1 MADAPTPT
9 PNASVEA
16 APTTVTTDSGVTRVQ
31 LGGDPNAA
39 MAANQAAT
47 STQDPAE
54 ATPAGDRPEG
64 LPEGFDSWEAFGK
77 AQLEAQTAPAEETTE
92 AAPTGVQE
100 AINQL
105 PEATREK
112 ATPFFQEFAEK
123 GDLSPES
130 VKAAAEAFGFTE
142 DMIQDYVAGAKAR
155 QAGAV
160 DSMMQPFYEASGDKA
175 TFDAFSQWAQS
186 GGMTAEQ
193 VTALEA
199 DMNGKEGVSK
209 VKAAVDA
216 WKAAGHGPA
225 ARDLSRTTAHQDH
238 AAAPEGFR
246 SQAEMERAMNDPRY
260 RSDPAYRADV
270 EQKVANSTY

>member
-1 MADAPTPT
+1 MADTPT
-9 PNASVEA
+9 PSQAAPEA
-16 APTTVTTDSGVTRVQ
+16 APTTTTEDSGVTRVQ

-47 STQDPAE
+47 STQEPTE
-54 ATPAGDRPEG
+54 AARPEG
-64 LPEGFDSWEAFGK
+64 LPEGHESWEAYAKSLETAK
-77 AQLEAQTAPAEETTE
+77 AEPAAETTQE

-112 ATPFFQEFAEK
+112 ATPFFTEFAEK

-130 VKAAAEAFGFTE
+130 IKAAAEAFGFTE

-155 QAGAV
+155 QAQAGDAV
-160 DSMMQPFYEASGDKA
+160 MQPFYEASGDKA

-186 GGMTAEQ
+186 GGMSQEE

-199 DMNGKEGVSK
+199 DMNGKEGVTK
-209 VKAAVDA
+209 VKAAVQA
-216 WKAAGHGPA
+216 WKEAGHAPA
-225 ARDLSRTTAHQDH
+225 ARDLTRTTAQQDTQ
-238 AAAPEGFR
+238 AAPDGFR

-260 RSDPAYRADV
+260 RTDEAYRKDV
-270 EQKVANSTY
+270 ELKVANAKY